1 MLPER
6 SDSSRLAI
14 DQDDVLEYKP
24 CIILHKDRLK
34 TENEIKVQRRKK
46 VKRCKHGRCD
56 VERTHAAKQA
66 NAFSVQRRRYRK
78 RDGGEPEWSANK
90 RD

>member
-14 DQDDVLEYKP
+14 DQDDILEYKP
-24 CIILHKDRLK
+24 CIALHKDRLK
-34 TENEIKVQRRKK
+34 TENEIKVQRRKR

-56 VERTHAAKQA
+56 AERTHTACCKASKC
-66 NAFSVQRRRYRK
+66 VQR
-78 RDGGEPEWSANK
+78 SA
-90 RD
+90 

>member
-14 DQDDVLEYKP
+14 DQGDVLEYKP
-24 CIILHKDRLK
+24 CIALHKGRLK
-34 TENEIKVQRRKK
+34 TENEIKVQRRKR

-56 VERTHAAKQA
+56 VERTHAAKG
-66 NAFSVQRRRYRK
+66 SKGVQR
-78 RDGGEPEWSANK
+78 SA
-90 RD
+90 